1 MLRGIRRAGLFILFM
16 SLAAGAE
23 AVHPDAHVWT
33 TDEVKTLKSLWLGA
47 LPPLPENPSN
57 RHSNDYRAV
66 SLGRKLFFDKRLSA
80 NGQVACST
88 CHMPDRSFTDNLPV
102 AHGMD
107 FTTRRSMP
115 LAGVA
120 YSPWL
125 FWDGR
130 ADSLWAQALGPI
142 ENSVEHGISRTRC
155 ALIVYKHYR
164 GEYED
169 LFGPMPEFSDKDF
182 PAAARPAP
190 DNAEAQALW
199 DSMTEDQRNAVSLLY
214 ANLGKS
220 IAAYVRTIMPGP
232 SRFDRYVKAA
242 LDKDQARMEGTFTP
256 EEAMGL
262 KVFIGRGQ
270 CVNCHNGPLLTNND
284 FHSVGVPKPAGFAP
298 DRGRAE
304 AIQKVRDNEFNCL
317 GKYSDAQPEEC
328 AELRFMD
335 TDEAPYEG
343 AFKTPS
349 LRNVAERPPYMHA
362 GQFSTLRD
370 VLKHYQKVAQ
380 GRGHGGLGR
389 ADIAHGQIT
398 DEEVQYLELFLKTL
412 TGPVLAAQ

>member
-1 MLRGIRRAGLFILFM
+1 MIRGILQAGLFILCLA
-16 SLAAGAE
+16 LAAGAQ

-33 TDEVKTLKSLWLGA
+33 TDEVQTLKSLWLGS
-47 LPPLPENPSN
+47 LPPVPENPSN
-57 RHSNDYRAV
+57 RYSNDYRAV

-88 CHMPDRSFTDNLPV
+88 CHMPDRNFTDNLPV

-142 ENSVEHGISRTRC
+142 ESSVEHGISRTRC
-155 ALIVYKHYR
+155 ALIVYTHYR
-164 GEYED
+164 NEYED
-169 LFGPMPEFSDKDF
+169 LFGPMPEFSDKEF

-199 DSMTEDQRNAVSLLY
+199 DGMTEEQRNAVSSLY

-242 LDKDQARMEGTFTP
+242 LDGDQAGMEGTFTP

-262 KVFIGRGQ
+262 KVFIGKGQ
-270 CVNCHNGPLLTNND
+270 CINCHNGPLLTNNE
-284 FHSVGVPKPAGFAP
+284 FHSVGVPQPSGFAP

-304 AIQKVRDNEFNCL
+304 AIRKVQENEFNCL
-317 GKYSDAQPEEC
+317 GKYSDARPEEC

-389 ADIAHGQIT
+389 PDIAHGQIT
-398 DEEVQYLELFLKTL
+398 DEEVQYLEMFLRTL
-412 TGPVLAAQ
+412 TGSVLAAQ

>member
-1 MLRGIRRAGLFILFM
+1 MHRAVRYFGFVILFM
-16 SLAAGAE
+16 SM
-23 AVHPDAHVWT
+23 AVTARAIHPDAHIWNS
-33 TDEVKTLKSLWLGA
+33 DEVQTLKSLWIRS

-57 RHSNDYRAV
+57 KYSNDYRAV
-66 SLGRKLFFDKRLSA
+66 ALGRKLFFDKRLSA

-88 CHMPDRSFTDNLPV
+88 CHMPDRQFTDNLPV

-120 YSPWL
+120 FSPWL

-142 ENSVEHGISRTRC
+142 ESSVEHGISRTRC
-155 ALIVYKHYR
+155 ALIIYKHYR
-164 GEYED
+164 NEYEA
-169 LFGPMPEFSDKDF
+169 LFGPMPEFSDEQF

-199 DSMTEDQRNAVSLLY
+199 DAMTQEQRDAVSFLY

-232 SRFDRYVKAA
+232 SRFDRYVKAV
-242 LDKDQARMEGTFTP
+242 LDGDMARMEETFTP

-262 KVFIGRGQ
+262 KVFIGKGQ
-270 CVNCHNGPLLTNND
+270 CVNCHNSPLLTNND
-284 FHSVGVPKPAGFAP
+284 FHNVGVPRPAGFAP

-304 AIQKVRDNEFNCL
+304 AIRKVQENEFNCL
-317 GKYSDAQPEEC
+317 GKYSDAGPEEC

-349 LRNVAERPPYMHA
+349 LRNVADRPPYMHA

-370 VLKHYQKVAQ
+370 VLKHYQKVAK
-380 GRGHGGLGR
+380 GRRQGGLGR
-389 ADIAHGQIT
+389 ADVAHGQISD
-398 DEEVQYLELFLKTL
+398 DEVSFLEAFLKTL
-412 TGPVLAAQ
+412 TGPVVAAQ